1 MTKIIDEAEVVI
13 IGGGIMG
20 CSTAYQLA
28 KAGMQVTLVERDTIC
43 SGATARTGGAVRQQ
57 WRGPNELVLA
67 MESVKLW
74 KNLNEEL
81 DCDTEYTQGGH
92 FFVLDSEREVEQFR
106 EIHEFQ
112 RQHGLE
118 CEILEPSE
126 VRKICPILKPNFVA
140 VSHCPTDGHAN
151 PFRTTHGFAI
161 AAARLGARIM
171 TGTEVQSIAHDHGEI
186 ESVTTSRG
194 TIRTGKI
201 VNAAGPWSMQIG
213 HVVGLEIP
221 VKPSK
226 QQQIITEPLPPV
238 VEQFV
243 TRLSIGLYF
252 RQCKSGS
259 LQIGLHLDPF
269 GLWRETLEE
278 GYSLPEAEAE
288 TLDHISTFNP
298 LREIPKRFLD
308 AVTMPVL
315 GECSA
320 IRTWPGLYAMTP
332 DLEPLL
338 GKVPS
343 MKGFYLV
350 TGFSGRGYALG
361 PIVGKLMAELIV
373 TGKTSIPLDKLS
385 VTRFDSASPAES

>member
-1 MTKIIDEAEVVI
+1 MTKIIDEAEAVV

-28 KAGMQVTLVERDTIC
+28 KAGVQVTLVERNTIC

-67 MESVKLW
+67 IESVRLW
-74 KNLNEEL
+74 KNLNEDL
-81 DCDTEYTQGGH
+81 NCDTEYTQGGH
-92 FFVLDSEREVEQFR
+92 FFVLDSEQEVEQFR
-106 EIHEFQ
+106 KIHEFQ

-126 VRKICPILKPNFVA
+126 VQEICPILKPNFVA

-151 PFRTTHGFAI
+151 PFRTTHGFAL
-161 AAARLGARIM
+161 AATRLGARIM
-171 TGTEVQSIAHDHGEI
+171 TGTEVLSIAHEHGEV
-186 ESVTTSRG
+186 ESVTTARG
-194 TIRTGKI
+194 TIRTRKV

-213 HVVGLEIP
+213 HMVDLEIP
-221 VKPSK
+221 VKPYK

-238 VEQFV
+238 VKQFV

-252 RQCKSGS
+252 RQTKSGS
-259 LQIGLHLDPF
+259 LQIGLHIDPF

-278 GYSLPEAEAE
+278 GYSLSESE
-288 TLDHISTFNP
+288 TETFDHISTLDP
-298 LREIPKRFLD
+298 LREIPRRFLD

-320 IRTWPGLYAMTP
+320 IRTWPGLYEMTR
-332 DLEPLL
+332 DLEPIL
-338 GKVPS
+338 GKAPS
-343 MKGFYLV
+343 MKGFYV
-350 TGFSGRGYALG
+350 ATGFSGRGYALG

-373 TGKTSIPLDKLS
+373 TDKTSIPLDKLS
-385 VTRFDSASPAES
+385 VTRFDSAAPIEG

>member
-1 MTKIIDEAEVVI
+1 MTKIIDEAEVVVV
-13 IGGGIMG
+13 GGGIMG
-20 CSTAYQLA
+20 CSTAYYLE
-28 KAGMQVTLVERDTIC
+28 KRGVQVTLVERNTIC

-57 WRGPNELVLA
+57 WRGPNELVPAL
-67 MESVKLW
+67 ESVKLW
-74 KNLNEEL
+74 KNLNGEL

-126 VRKICPILKPNFVA
+126 AQEICPILKSNFVA
-140 VSHCPTDGHAN
+140 ISHCPTDGHAN

-194 TIRTGKI
+194 TIKTRKV

-213 HVVGLEIP
+213 RMAGLEIP
-221 VKPSK
+221 VKPYK
-226 QQQIITEPLPPV
+226 QQQIITEPCPPV
-238 VEQFV
+238 VKQFV
-243 TRLSIGLYF
+243 TRLSVGLYF
-252 RQCKSGS
+252 RQCKNGS
-259 LQIGLHLDPF
+259 LQIGLHIDPF

-278 GYSLPEAEAE
+278 GYGLAEAEAE
-288 TLDHISTFNP
+288 TFDHISTFDP
-298 LREIPKRFLD
+298 LREIPKRFLE

-320 IRTWPGLYAMTP
+320 VRTWPGLYEMTP
-332 DLEPLL
+332 DLEPIL
-338 GKVPS
+338 GEAPS
-343 MKGFYLV
+343 LKGFYLA
-350 TGFSGRGYALG
+350 TGFSGRGFALG
-361 PIVGKLMAELIV
+361 PIVGKLMAELIT
-373 TGKTSIPLDKLS
+373 TGETFLPLDRLS
-385 VTRFDSASPAES
+385 VTRFEPASPAGS